1 MKKTEI
7 CLHKLP
13 RDVADNIEELEKDL
27 PLKICDS
34 GVLLEIEK
42 NDRFAVERTGNTA
55 KIYYTKDCEIYAGV
69 KYLLINDGN
78 FALKKQPALSG
89 LSAMVDCSRNAVK
102 NTETVKKLVRL
113 LAVFGYN
120 GLMLY
125 TEDTFEV
132 DGEPYFGYLRG
143 RYTKAELKEIDAYAL
158 RYGIELIPCIQTLAH
173 LGTIRYWIKE
183 YEQAIDSDDVLL
195 VGGQR
200 TNMLLEH
207 IFKTINECFTSK
219 KINIGMDEA
228 WGLGR
233 GKYLSRTGYEPLLT
247 ILKKHLA
254 NVIRI
259 TNKYGF
265 EPYMWSDMLFR
276 SLSKTMDYY
285 NLEPIGQEIYDAVP
299 ENVGLIYWDYESED
313 IEHYKR
319 HLDRHLS
326 LNRKIVFG
334 GSAYTSYRFSADN
347 ELGIRRMSVS
357 FRACV
362 EKGIKDY
369 IVTLWGDDGGEAS
382 VFSALSS
389 LVKAGCMNYGDSEEE
404 FEKTLKAACGLSR
417 REFSAVFFEKDKYLF
432 YNDCFTGVYDTSIDF
447 GESKKYKKCIKE
459 IDAAVKN
466 ATHFKNIFVAKKLYY
481 EVMAVKCELGLHTRR
496 IYETRNRKQLKKLI
510 RLYTQTIKKTKV
522 FYERFKK
529 NWMLENKPY
538 GFEIQ
543 SVRIGGLLLRLR
555 DCRER
560 LKDFSKG
567 KIKQIEELETK
578 LLDYGCNIDATH
590 KKPVNVVYKKA
601 VSVNPL

>member
-13 RDVADNIEELEKDL
+13 RNVAANIRELEKDL
-27 PLKICDS
+27 PLKICDD

-42 NDRFAVERTGNTA
+42 NNWFAVEKIENSA

-69 KYLLINDGN
+69 KYLLINGGN
-78 FALKKQPALSG
+78 FTLKKHIALDC
-89 LSAMVDCSRNAVK
+89 LSVMVDCSRNAVK
-102 NTETVKKLVRL
+102 NPETVKKLIRL

-143 RYTKAELKEIDAYAL
+143 RYTKSEIKEIDAYAL

-173 LGTIRYWIKE
+173 LGTIRYWTKE

-195 VGGQR
+195 VDGQR
-200 TNMLLEH
+200 TNVLLEN
-207 IFKTINECFTSK
+207 IFKTINECFSSK

-233 GKYLSRTGYEPLLT
+233 GKYLSRIGYKPSLA
-247 ILKKHLA
+247 IMKKHLA
-254 NVIRI
+254 NITRI
-259 TNKYGF
+259 SNKYGF

-285 NLEPIGQEIYDAVP
+285 NLEPITQEIYDVVP
-299 ENVGLIYWDYESED
+299 ENVGLIYWDYESDE
-313 IEHYKR
+313 ITHYKV

-347 ELGIRRMSVS
+347 ELGIKRMSVS
-357 FRACV
+357 FQACV

-369 IVTLWGDDGGEAS
+369 IVTLWGDDGGESS

-389 LVKAGCMNYGDSEEE
+389 LAKMGCANYGDSEDD
-404 FEKTLKAACGLSR
+404 FEKTLKALCGLSR
-417 REFSAVFFEKDKYLF
+417 REFSTIFLEKDKYLF

-447 GESKKYKKCIKE
+447 GESEKYKKRAEE
-459 IDAAVKN
+459 IDQAVKN
-466 ATHFKNIFVAKKLYY
+466 ATNFKNIFITKKLYY
-481 EVMAVKCELGLHTRR
+481 EVMAIKCELGLQTRA
-496 IYETRNRKQLKKLI
+496 IYKTRSKKHMKKLI
-510 RLYTQTIKKTKV
+510 SLYTQTIKKTEA
-522 FYERFKK
+522 FYENFKK

-560 LKDFSKG
+560 LEDFLKG
-567 KIKQIEELETK
+567 KTDKIEELETD
-578 LLDYGCNIDATH
+578 LLDYGCNIDASR

>member
-27 PLKICDS
+27 PLKICDG

-78 FALKKQPALSG
+78 FALKKQPALG

-102 NTETVKKLVRL
+102 NPETVKKLIRL

-143 RYTKAELKEIDAYAL
+143 RYTKSEIKEIDAYAL

-173 LGTIRYWIKE
+173 LGTIRYWTKE

-233 GKYLSRTGYEPLLT
+233 GKYLSRTGYEPSLT

-259 TNKYGF
+259 C
-265 EPYMWSDMLFR
+265 S
-276 SLSKTMDYY
+276 
-285 NLEPIGQEIYDAVP
+285 
-299 ENVGLIYWDYESED
+299 
-313 IEHYKR
+313 
-319 HLDRHLS
+319 
-326 LNRKIVFG
+326 
-334 GSAYTSYRFSADN
+334 
-347 ELGIRRMSVS
+347 
-357 FRACV
+357 
-362 EKGIKDY
+362 
-369 IVTLWGDDGGEAS
+369 
-382 VFSALSS
+382 
-389 LVKAGCMNYGDSEEE
+389 
-404 FEKTLKAACGLSR
+404 
-417 REFSAVFFEKDKYLF
+417 
-432 YNDCFTGVYDTSIDF
+432 
-447 GESKKYKKCIKE
+447 
-459 IDAAVKN
+459 
-466 ATHFKNIFVAKKLYY
+466 
-481 EVMAVKCELGLHTRR
+481 
-496 IYETRNRKQLKKLI
+496 
-510 RLYTQTIKKTKV
+510 
-522 FYERFKK
+522 
-529 NWMLENKPY
+529 
-538 GFEIQ
+538 
-543 SVRIGGLLLRLR
+543 
-555 DCRER
+555 
-560 LKDFSKG
+560 
-567 KIKQIEELETK
+567 
-578 LLDYGCNIDATH
+578 
-590 KKPVNVVYKKA
+590 
-601 VSVNPL
+601 